1 MKKIAVIGVGAIGG
15 LLGAYLTK
23 GGHDVTVISCFRR
36 ENADYM
42 AAHGIAV
49 DGAKGSFHVDIK
61 SVFIQDLGHDD
72 VFDIFIVAL
81 KGNDTQRVLE
91 QLKDHL
97 RPDGYCLT
105 LQNGLNEDLIAAIL
119 GQNRVVYAISRAG
132 GALTAPGHVCDH
144 DGEFVIGEADNARTP
159 RILELKQILSCAR
172 PTSIANDIIDAKWE
186 KLCTVALSVPACTVS
201 GIYLSDIFFDSLA
214 HQLYGLLAL
223 EIFRVAAASGHP
235 IAAIMDRTPE
245 AWLPI
250 AQGLQDGA
258 WDRSTA
264 EIHFPPK
271 VVDAYT
277 QDIRRGRPL
286 EIDYTNGAVIRL
298 GKKYGVATPVNQRL
312 VDTIYAIEKGAEQP
326 GKALLQR
333 IIDQSLPVQL

>member
-15 LLGAYLTK
+15 LLGAYLTR

-36 ENADYM
+36 ENAEYM
-42 AAHGIAV
+42 ATHGIAV
-49 DGAKGSFHVDIK
+49 DGAKGSFHVNVK
-61 SVFIQDLGHDD
+61 SVFIDDLKKDD
-72 VFDIFIVAL
+72 LFDIFMVAL
-81 KGNDTQRVLE
+81 KGNDTQQVLKC
-91 QLKDHL
+91 LKVHL
-97 RPDGYCLT
+97 RADGYCLT
-105 LQNGLNEDLIAAIL
+105 LQNGLNENLIADIL
-119 GQNRVVYAISRAG
+119 GEQRVVYAVSRAG

-144 DGEFVIGEADNARTP
+144 DGEFVIGEADNSRTP
-159 RILELKQILSCAR
+159 RILELQQILSCAR
-172 PTSIANDIIDAKWE
+172 PTSVAQDILEVKWE

-201 GIYLSDIFFDSLA
+201 GIYLSDIFFDSAA

-235 IAAIMDRTPE
+235 MEKIMERTPE
-245 AWLPI
+245 DWLPI
-250 AQGLQDGA
+250 AQGEQDGA
-258 WDRSTA
+258 WDPATA

-286 EIDYTNGAVIRL
+286 EIGYTNGAVIRL
-298 GKKYGVATPVNQRL
+298 GKKYGVPTPVNQRL
-312 VDTIYAIEKGAEQP
+312 VDAIYDIEKGAEQP

-333 IIDQSLPVQL
+333 IIDQSLPARL